1 MKWLFE
7 NTVFE
12 WWTSLLPQNMA
23 LLKTVIK
30 YMKVVESDLK
40 YELYWRKCEEKM
52 KFFYQT
58 ISTVWNLKK
67 AIWKHSFDQ
76 IVSSS

>member
-1 MKWLFE
+1 MKQWNGCLK

-12 WWTSLLPQNMA
+12 WLTSLLPQNMA

-40 YELYWRKCEEKM
+40 YELYWRKCEENEV
-52 KFFYQT
+52 FLSNNFH
-58 ISTVWNLKK
+58 SLK
-67 AIWKHSFDQ
+67 S
-76 IVSSS
+76 